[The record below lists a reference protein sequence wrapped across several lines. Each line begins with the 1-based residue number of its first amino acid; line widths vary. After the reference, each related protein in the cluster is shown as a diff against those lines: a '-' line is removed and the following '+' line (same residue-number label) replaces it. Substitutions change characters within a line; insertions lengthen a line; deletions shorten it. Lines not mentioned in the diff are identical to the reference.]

1 MPERSPSGPN
11 LTRRRLLAAGG
22 GAVGLALAGGGYALG
37 ARQDEDDAANAVSVP
52 FYGAQQA
59 GITTPPQDRLMFAS
73 FDLTLASAGELRDL
87 LRTWSAAAALMTTGR
102 PAGSPGGDLDA
113 PPADTGEAVGLGPAR
128 LTVTFGLGP
137 TVFRVNGKDRFG
149 LAGREPAALAP
160 LGRLPGDQLQPER
173 SDGDLCVQACADD
186 AQVAFHAIRDLARV
200 ARGAA
205 VIRWTQL
212 GFGRAAS
219 TGRDQVTPRNL
230 QGFKDG
236 TDNLDA
242 GDAAAMGQ
250 YVWVGDEDP
259 QAWFHG
265 GTYVVIRRIRML
277 IEAWDRSTL
286 GDQQDTIGRFKESGA
301 PLTGTHE
308 DDRPNLRARTAS
320 GQPVIPA
327 DAHIRMAA
335 PSTNSGIRILRRG
348 YSYTDGIDPA
358 TGELDA
364 GLFFI
369 CFQRDPHSQFVPL
382 QRRLGSHDALK
393 EYIEHTSSALFAV
406 PPGAPRGSFVGA
418 GLFQG

>member
-1 MPERSPSGPN
+1 MPERPQGGPN

-22 GAVGLALAGGGYALG
+22 GAAGMALAGGAYALG
-37 ARQDEDDAANAVSVP
+37 ARQDEGDNAHAAVP

-59 GITTPPQDRLMFAS
+59 GIATPPQDQLIFAS
-73 FDLTLASAGELRDL
+73 FELTLANAGELGDL
-87 LRTWSAAAALMTTGR
+87 LRTWSAAAALMTAGR

-113 PPADTGEAVGLGPAR
+113 PPTDTGEAVGLGPAR
-128 LTVTFGLGP
+128 LTVTFGLVP
-137 TVFRVNGKDRFG
+137 TVFRVCGEDRFG

-160 LGRLPGDQLQPER
+160 LGPLPGDQLQPLR

-186 AQVAFHAIRDLARV
+186 PQVAFHAVRDLARM

-212 GFGRAAS
+212 GFGPAAA

-236 TDNLDA
+236 TNNLDA

-265 GTYVVIRRIRML
+265 GTYVVTRRIRML
-277 IEAWDRSTL
+277 IETWDRSSL

-301 PLTGTHE
+301 PLTGRHE
-308 DDRPNLRARTAS
+308 HDRPNLRARTP
-320 GQPVIPA
+320 GGEPVISA
-327 DAHIRMAA
+327 DAHIRLAA

-358 TGELDA
+358 TGGLDA

-382 QRRLGSHDALK
+382 QRRLGSQDALN
-393 EYIEHTSSALFAV
+393 EYIAHTSSALFAM
-406 PPGAPRGSFVGA
+406 PPGAPRGGFVGA